1 MTLNELI
8 EELQAIQ
15 EEAEGNE
22 LNYVNVFVHYQPNWP
37 LKARIT
43 NIRLMDDGTLAIA
56 VNDASEYGDKE
67 AWE

>member
-15 EEAEGNE
+15 EEAEDNE
-22 LNYVNVFVHYQPNWP
+22 LNYVNDFVHYQPNWP

-56 VNDASEYGDKE
+56 VNDTGEYGDKE